1 MRAAIRRG
9 PAIVVDECEIPPL
22 GQGQVRVRTHH
33 CGICGS
39 DLHAVHHFESFIDY
53 GRRAGLLTGRIDP
66 GRDVVLGHEFCA
78 EIVEFG
84 PGTERALKEGAMVG
98 AFAVNFD
105 EKGAE
110 GVGWSNHY
118 PGGYA
123 EYMVLTES
131 MLVPVTNGC
140 PSERAALAEPM
151 AVAIHAVNK
160 ADHQDSAYMVVG
172 CGPIGLAIIAELKA
186 RGLGSVLAVDYV
198 AERRAVAERLGADLL
213 VDPAV
218 GDPHDHWAGLDVPY
232 GPVVYPRAQSRAR
245 RAVLFECVGV
255 PGMLNRLIDAA
266 PRNAQIIVAGVCM
279 VPDSIEPSLA
289 INKEL
294 EIKFSM
300 AFSADE
306 FRQSMHRICEGELDV
321 SPLISRIVGLD
332 ELPATFDELLTA
344 PRSAK
349 VLVDP
354 RR

>member
-9 PAIVVDECEIPPL
+9 PSIIVDNYDLPPL
-22 GQGQVRVRTHH
+22 QDGQVRVRTLH

-39 DLHAVHHFESFIDY
+39 DLHAVHHFEPFIDY

-66 GRDVVLGHEFCA
+66 NKDVVLGHEFCA

-84 PGTERALKEGAMVG
+84 PNTERTLKEGALVG

-110 GVGWSNHY
+110 GVGFSNRY

-131 MLVPVTNGC
+131 MLLPVTNGC
-140 PSERAALAEPM
+140 PSEQAALVEPM
-151 AVAIHAVNK
+151 AVAVHAVNK
-160 ADHQDSAYMVVG
+160 TDHGDSAYMVVG

-186 RGLGSVLAVDYV
+186 RGLGPVIASDFV
-198 AERRAVAERLGADLL
+198 AERRAIAERLGADII
-213 VDPAV
+213 VDPAEH
-218 GDPHDHWAGLDVPY
+218 DPHDHWIATGVPY
-232 GPVVYPRAQSRAR
+232 GPTVYPRVQTQAKRAI
-245 RAVLFECVGV
+245 LFECVGV
-255 PGMLNRLIDAA
+255 PGMLNALIDAA
-266 PRNAQIIVAGVCM
+266 PKGAQIIVAGVCM
-279 VPDSIEPSLA
+279 APDSIEPSMA

-294 EIKFSM
+294 ELKFVI
-300 AFSADE
+300 AYSADE
-306 FRQSMHRICEGELDV
+306 FRQTMHRVCEGELDV
-321 SPLISRIVGLD
+321 TPMISRIVGLD
-332 ELPATFDELLTA
+332 DVPATFEELLTR
-344 PRSAK
+344 PRAAK